1 MIGKLISDTGN
12 ITDVALVIQVVDETG
27 KKDVQLSPKNVV
39 KTLLLKT
46 SKRRMVFFRFCK
58 FLPNS
63 FKNAIPITFCMTVD
77 LD

>member
-46 SKRRMVFFRFCK
+46 SKRRMVFSDFVKVF
-58 FLPNS
+58 
-63 FKNAIPITFCMTVD
+63 T
-77 LD
+77 